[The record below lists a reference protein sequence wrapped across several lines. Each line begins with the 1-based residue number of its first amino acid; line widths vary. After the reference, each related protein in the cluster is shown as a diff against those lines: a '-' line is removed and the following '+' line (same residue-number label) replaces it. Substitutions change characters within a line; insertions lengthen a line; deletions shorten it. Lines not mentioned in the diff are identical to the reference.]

1 MAFDA
6 AFTRAIVNEISGL
19 IGSGAR
25 VEKLFQPTYTS
36 LLFVLRCED
45 KDGGKGLTRRL
56 LIDSGSSSPRICFTD
71 TELENPKVPP
81 MFCMLLRKHLGASKL
96 ISVTQV
102 GFERVVK
109 LTFECRDE
117 LGFMSLKYIYVE
129 LMGKFSNLIF
139 CDSDEKIISAFHLN
153 DLSSGV
159 KRPLIAG
166 VKYELPPAQEGKIS
180 PFSDTKEAFL
190 SSLAESGLTHVKF
203 VQNRYFG
210 LSPLVARELAY
221 SAEGSDESLWYCL
234 LSLTEMIEKGAFTP
248 TIIKDSSGAPIEYS
262 FMPIRQ
268 YGDGAECKA
277 KDSFSS
283 LIDEFFLDRSKAE
296 RIKQRASDILRLL
309 TNAETRLNNRLI
321 KQKEELAACSDKESF
336 KRMGDL
342 ITANIY
348 MLKRGMTN
356 VQVVDYY
363 DESCPTVTLS
373 LDSRLTPAQNAQRY
387 YKRYNK
393 SKSAEVHLSEQITQG
408 ERELIYLDTVFHS
421 LTRAETEADLNEIRK
436 ELYVS
441 GYASKMKSYVQTKT
455 TTPKPL
461 EYRTSGGWRVL
472 CGKNNSQNEYI
483 THKVASKG
491 DLWFHV
497 KDYPG
502 SHVVLLCDGE
512 EPDAIDYTEAAN
524 IAAVNSKA
532 PSGQRVTVDYT
543 RIKNLKK
550 PPNAKPGF
558 VTFSNNFSAYVI
570 PEPDKAEALKIK
582 K

>member
-6 AFTRAIVNEISGL
+6 AFTRAIVNEISHR

-25 VEKLFQPTYTS
+25 VEKLFQPTRDS
-36 LLFVLRCED
+36 ILFVLRCEGR
-45 KDGGKGLTRRL
+45 DGEKAVTRKL
-56 LIDSGSSSPRICFTD
+56 LIDGGPTSPRICFTD
-71 TELENPKVPP
+71 TEVENPKVPP
-81 MFCMLLRKHLGASKL
+81 MFCMLLRKHLGSSRL
-96 ISVTQV
+96 IKIEQM
-102 GFERVVK
+102 GFERVIK

-117 LGFMSLKYIYVE
+117 LGYLSNKYIFAE
-129 LMGKFSNLIF
+129 LMGKFSNLLF
-139 CDSDEKIISAFHLN
+139 CDSDERIISAFHLN
-153 DLSSGV
+153 DLSVSV
-159 KRPLIAG
+159 KRPVIVG

-180 PFSDTKEAFL
+180 PFSDTKQSFL
-190 SSLAESGLTHVKF
+190 SDLSESRLTHVKF
-203 VQNRYFG
+203 IQNRYYG

-221 SAEGSDESLWYCL
+221 SAAGSDESLWYALCGLIL
-234 LSLTEMIEKGAFTP
+234 LLESEEYSPVIV
-248 TIIKDSSGAPIEYS
+248 KDENGSQIEYS

-268 YGDGAECKA
+268 YEGGALCEVKE
-277 KDSFSS
+277 SFSS
-283 LIDEFFLDRSKAE
+283 LIDEFFLDRSKTE
-296 RIKQRASDILRLL
+296 RIKQRASDILKLI
-309 TNAETRLNNRLI
+309 TNAQTRLNNRLI
-321 KQKEELAACSDKESF
+321 KQNEELEACSDKESL

-348 MLKRGMTN
+348 MLKRGMTEAR
-356 VQVVDYY
+356 VVDYY
-363 DESCPTVTLS
+363 DENCPTVTLT

-393 SKSAEVHLSEQITQG
+393 SKSAEIHLFEQIEQG
-408 ERELIYLDTVFHS
+408 ERELVYLDTVFDS
-421 LTRAETEADLNEIRK
+421 LTRAETEADLNEIRR
-436 ELYVS
+436 ELYLS
-441 GYASKMKSYVQTKT
+441 GYASKMKNYVQAKPTA
-455 TTPKPL
+455 PKPL

-483 THKVASKG
+483 THKVATKS

-502 SHVVLLCDGE
+502 SHTVLICNGE
-512 EPDAIDYTEAAN
+512 EPDAVDYTEAAN

-532 PSGQRVTVDYT
+532 PAGQRVTVDYT

-570 PEPDKAEALKIK
+570 PEPEKAEALKVK